1 MMPEQKNILNARNTD
16 DDRVCSNIISFSN
29 FYTGPRIF
37 VRRVNFVIYSFMYA
51 FSSKTYHLHRPKNI
65 CKKSQL
71 CDLLFYVCFFL

>member
-51 FSSKTYHLHRPKNI
+51 FSSKTYHITYGCYCFRIQLHGHWME
-65 CKKSQL
+65 
-71 CDLLFYVCFFL
+71 LLDRR